1 MKNSR
6 LEYFNGR
13 LGLDNGVGEFT
24 CHKCNGI
31 SPCLTDVN
39 SFDCDL
45 SDVVSLFLKKCSRQ
59 YYCFRR
65 SKFWTI

>member
-1 MKNSR
+1 MKNGR

-31 SPCLTDVN
+31 NPCLTDVN

-45 SDVVSLFLKKCSRQ
+45 SDVHSLLLFP
-59 YYCFRR
+59 CF
-65 SKFWTI
+65 